1 MKRWF
6 SRDLPYMSKPHALVE
21 FRAWSLFAVATGA
34 LAGGL
39 SGVLVTNA
47 FAATVN
53 GLWLG
58 VAVALVTGAA
68 AFANILSLF
77 WAQLAAGRSK
87 TRMLARLQLGF
98 AISLSAAALVP
109 VSATGLLLFV
119 LAVLLAQA
127 FWAGNVTVR
136 AIIWR
141 LNYGRDVR
149 TRFTARMLMS
159 VSWIMAATALGAG
172 ALIEQNPLSFRW
184 IIAIAALFSFAG
196 LAAFGPMRVRG
207 HRRLLRA
214 ERSRLGDR
222 RFSLERALSILRT
235 DRDYRNYML
244 AMFVF
249 GGGNLMFT
257 APLILSMVG
266 YLDVPRFSQVAL
278 LAAIPAFLIPLALPF
293 WARLLSAQH
302 ITAYRARHGWT
313 FVAAIGLMTAA
324 CLLRVPELLWLGSCA
339 LGIAYA
345 GGRLGWN
352 LGHND
357 FAPEALATDYMGLH
371 VTLTGIRGL
380 VMPVL
385 GVLLYHFLEARSP
398 GLGPNAMLLPLA
410 LTTTGAVAF
419 VYQASRLKKSEEA
432 PTR

>member
-1 MKRWF
+1 MA
-6 SRDLPYMSKPHALVE
+6 KPHALVE

-47 FAATVN
+47 FAATVDP
-53 GLWLG
+53 LLLG

-98 AISLSAAALVP
+98 AVSLSAAALVP
-109 VSATGLLLFV
+109 VSAFGLLLFV
-119 LAVLLAQA
+119 IAVLAAQA

-136 AIIWR
+136 AIVWR
-141 LNYGRDVR
+141 LNYEREVR
-149 TRFTARMLMS
+149 TRFTARMLMA
-159 VSWIMAATALGAG
+159 VSWIMAGTALAAG
-172 ALIEQNPLSFRW
+172 ALIEGNPLTFRW
-184 IIAIAALFSFAG
+184 IIAVAALFSFAG
-196 LAAFGPMRVRG
+196 LVAFGSMRVRG
-207 HRRLLRA
+207 HRRLLEA
-214 ERSRLGDR
+214 ERTQIGDR
-222 RFSLERALSILRT
+222 RFSIERALNILKT

-257 APLILSMVG
+257 APLILVMAAD
-266 YLDVPRFSQVAL
+266 LAVPRFSQVAI
-278 LAAIPAFLIPLALPF
+278 LAAVPAFLIPLALPF
-293 WARLLSAQH
+293 WARLLSKRH
-302 ITAYRARHGWT
+302 IIAYRALHGWT
-313 FVAAIGLMTAA
+313 FVLAIGLMTVA
-324 CLLRVPELLWLGSCA
+324 CVAGIPELLWVGSCA
-339 LGIAYA
+339 LGLAYA

-380 VMPVL
+380 VMPLL
-385 GVLLYHFLEARSP
+385 GVLFYHYLEDRSP
-398 GLGPNAMLLPLA
+398 GLGRNAMLLPLS
-410 LTTTGAVAF
+410 LTTTGAIAF
-419 VYQASRLKKSEEA
+419 VYLAGQLKNKNQK
-432 PTR
+432 PTT

>member
-6 SRDLPYMSKPHALVE
+6 SRGLPYMAKPHALVE
-21 FRAWSLFAVATGA
+21 FRAWSLFAVATGS

-47 FAATVN
+47 FAATVDS
-53 GLWLG
+53 LLLG

-87 TRMLARLQLGF
+87 TRVLARLQLGF
-98 AISLSAAALVP
+98 AVSLSAAALVP
-109 VSATGLLLFV
+109 VSAIGLLCFV
-119 LAVLLAQA
+119 IAVLLAQA

-136 AIIWR
+136 AIVWR
-141 LNYGRDVR
+141 LNYEREVR
-149 TRFTARMLMS
+149 TRFTARMLMA
-159 VSWIMAATALGAG
+159 VSWIMAATALAAG
-172 ALIEQNPLSFRW
+172 ALIENNPLSFRW
-184 IIAIAALFSFAG
+184 IIAVAALFAFAG

-207 HRRLLRA
+207 HRKLLEA
-214 ERSRLGDR
+214 ERSRIGDR
-222 RFSLERALSILRT
+222 RFSLARAIDILRT
-235 DRDYRNYML
+235 DRSYRNYML

-257 APLILSMVG
+257 APLILSMVEH
-266 YLDVPRFSQVAL
+266 LDVPRFSQVAI
-278 LAAIPAFLIPLALPF
+278 LAAIPAFLIPLALPL
-293 WARLLSAQH
+293 WARLLSARH

-313 FVAAIGLMTAA
+313 FVMAIGFMTVA
-324 CLLRVPELLWLGSCA
+324 CIAKIPELLWVGSCA

-357 FAPEALATDYMGLH
+357 FAPEDLATDYMGLH

-385 GVLLYHFLEARSP
+385 GVLLYHFLEARSA

-410 LTTTGAVAF
+410 LTTTGAIAF
-419 VYQASRLKKSEEA
+419 LYQSSQLKKQGES
-432 PTR
+432 PTI